1 MNFRFTVVETSL
13 NRTEFRWKWL
23 RFVQCSSVLGI
34 LLCLTALIFGAVIK
48 AGWITSMPLALA
60 FLALWVAAGL
70 IAFIALIISISAREP
85 NRFWLAAALERID
98 RRFMDRLNTLLFLE
112 TRRGEPR
119 TESFALR
126 IARQTQKVV
135 AEKLPPPAFSGTAAL
150 FWFLGLVVA
159 LATTMLLNQAFS
171 PWTRLLAAQKVKAAP
186 VSAPKVPLELA
197 LPPTNNIEQNQ
208 AWGEVRITDPGTD
221 LKVTKVDVVP
231 LQIEAAANQSLQR
244 VDWFSTI
251 NGAEETPHPLPPP
264 SEPRYAVY
272 QPTIFLDE
280 LQLSDWD
287 VMTYYA
293 KARTEKANSY
303 ASEVYFLEVR
313 PFREDILKMPGGEG
327 GKAYAT
333 LSELS
338 ALINR
343 QQHIIRQTHQHLQKP
358 HAQEA
363 LQTQDRKK
371 LAEAET
377 DLSGSTRHLY
387 ADMAAGMENKPIGDA
402 LDNLAKAE
410 KSLDRAGNRL
420 QENVMGE
427 AQNEERGALSELVAA
442 RKMFQKAV
450 SDHPDDFNERQGNGQ
465 GEDQPA
471 VAGHEKKL
479 KEIAEFRNEAKAAQ
493 DFIQKTLEQQK
504 NLEQEAKSQRGNYA
518 RLSSQE
524 QQLEKGLEDF
534 TGQHP
539 RVFKDSEAQSDEA
552 QQAMTKAAGALKD
565 NRNEAPTAMRQATR
579 TLENLSQA
587 MQGQSAG
594 QQLANTYKLRKM
606 LDEQMQTLNQM
617 SKPGNQVPPQA
628 QQQTPREAR
637 ETVEQLRKAAEQE
650 PTRDAFGQPLRDAL
664 SGDRK
669 VDLDAKLRRL
679 EQANQLEAPED
690 ATSRQRRAAEARDG
704 LAQVGKAFDESQPK
718 SLQMARK
725 NDALKPAE
733 KDSFSQGMSELDSL
747 IKQLQNNH
755 DLSAKQQS
763 KQGEQ
768 ALADLQTGMRSQ
780 FGDNDRGKQLLGRL
794 EQMLKT
800 EALDIGDLKKLMDE
814 LQHFSVET
822 SEQLAKDEDQPEVT
836 NIDPARL
843 PPAYRGRIEKY
854 FQRLSER

>member
-1 MNFRFTVVETSL
+1 MNFRFSVVETSL
-13 NRTEFRWKWL
+13 NRAEFRWKWL
-23 RFVQCSSVLGI
+23 RFVRHSSVLGI
-34 LLCLTALIFGAVIK
+34 LLCLVVLTFGVAIQN
-48 AGWITSMPLALA
+48 GWVTSTRLTLVFLGGLAA
-60 FLALWVAAGL
+60 TGV
-70 IAFIALIISISAREP
+70 IAFIVLVIRVSTGAPDR
-85 NRFWLAAALERID
+85 NWLAAALERID
-98 RRFMDRLNTLLFLE
+98 RRFLDRLNTLLFLE
-112 TRRGEPR
+112 TRRGQPS

-135 AEKLPPPAFSGTAAL
+135 AEKAPPSPFPGAGAL
-150 FWFLGLVVA
+150 AWFLALVLAVA
-159 LATTMLLNQAFS
+159 ATFLLNHAFA

-186 VSAPKVPLELA
+186 ASAPKRPLELS

-208 AWGEVRITDPGTD
+208 AWGEVRITDPGAD

-244 VDWFSTI
+244 VEWFSTI

-264 SEPRYAVY
+264 AEPRYAVY

-333 LSELS
+333 LSDLS

-358 HAQEA
+358 QGQEA
-363 LQTQDRKK
+363 LQAQDRKK

-377 DLSGSTRHLY
+377 DLSKSTRHLY
-387 ADMAAGMENKPIGDA
+387 ADMAAGMENKPIGEA

-410 KSLDRAGNRL
+410 KSLDRAGQRL
-420 QENVMGE
+420 QENVMNE
-427 AQNEERGALSELVAA
+427 AQNHERSALSELVAA

-450 SDHPDDFNERQGNGQ
+450 CDHPDAFNERESDVT
-465 GEDQPA
+465 GEDQPP
-471 VAGHEKKL
+471 VADHEKRL

-493 DFIQKTLEQQK
+493 DFVRKTLEQQK
-504 NLEQEAKSQRGNYA
+504 GLEQEAKTQRSEYS
-518 RLSSQE
+518 RLGGQE
-524 QQLEKGLEDF
+524 QQLQKALEEF
-534 TGQHP
+534 QTQYP
-539 RVFKDSEAQSDEA
+539 RVFKQSEAESNEA
-552 QQAMTKAAGALKD
+552 QQAMSKAAAALQG
-565 NRNEAPTAMRQATR
+565 NRTEAPGATR
-579 TLENLSQA
+579 EATQALEKLSQA
-587 MQGQSAG
+587 MLRQSAG
-594 QQLANTYKLRKM
+594 QQLANAYKLRKM
-606 LDEQMQTLNQM
+606 LDQQMQTLDQM
-617 SKPGNQVPPQA
+617 SKPANQVPPQV
-628 QQQTPREAR
+628 QQQVPREAR
-637 ETVEQLRKAAEQE
+637 ETVEQLRKTAEQE
-650 PTRDAFGQPLRDAL
+650 PTRDAFDQPLRDAL
-664 SGDRK
+664 SGDKK
-669 VDLDAKLRRL
+669 VELDAKLRRL
-679 EQANQLEAPED
+679 EQSQQLDALED
-690 ATSRQRRAAEARDG
+690 AASHQRRAADARDALG
-704 LAQVGKAFDESQPK
+704 QVARAFDQSQPK
-718 SLQMARK
+718 SLQMARR

-733 KDSFSQGMSELDSL
+733 RDRFSQGMNELDSL
-747 IKQLQNNH
+747 IKQLQNGREV
-755 DLSAKQQS
+755 SAREQAKQV
-763 KQGEQ
+763 EQ
-768 ALADLQTGMRSQ
+768 ALVDLQTGMRSQ
-780 FGDNDRGKQLLGRL
+780 FGDNDRGNQLLAHL

-800 EALDIGDLKKLMDE
+800 EALDIGDLQKLMDE

-822 SEQLAKDEDQPEVT
+822 SEQLAKEEDQPEVT